1 MTVAVGEKKKMAEI
15 AFFKD
20 LSLDFTP
27 HPVSG
32 DVRPI
37 INETAIKRSLMNL
50 IKTKKGTRPFNPQY
64 GCDISDYLFSYEPGF
79 TEYNLR
85 KEILDAISKNE
96 PRVSVSEVDITF
108 EENGIVLNIQYIIR
122 NINRAGSISTSLT
135 RAA

>member
-1 MTVAVGEKKKMAEI
+1 MAEI

-37 INETAIKRSLMNL
+37 INEVAIKRSITNL
-50 IKTKKGTRPFNPQY
+50 IKTKRGTRPFNPQY
-64 GCDISDYLFSYEPGF
+64 GCDISNYLFSYEPGF
-79 TEYNLR
+79 TEYNMR
-85 KEILDAISKNE
+85 KEITDAINKYE
-96 PRVSVSEVDITF
+96 PRVSVDEVDITF
-108 EENGIVLNIQYIIR
+108 EEYGITLNIQYIIK
-122 NINRAGSISTSLT
+122 NINRVGSISTSLT

>member
-1 MTVAVGEKKKMAEI
+1 MAEI

-20 LSLDFTP
+20 LSLNFTP

-37 INETAIKRSLMNL
+37 INEVAIKRSIMNL

-79 TEYNLR
+79 TEFNMK
-85 KEILDAISKNE
+85 KEITDAIGRHE
-96 PRVSVSEVDITF
+96 PRVIVNEINITY
-108 EENGIVLNIQYIIR
+108 EEYGITLSIQYIIR
-122 NINRAGSISTSLT
+122 NINRVGSISTSLT

>member
-1 MTVAVGEKKKMAEI
+1 MAEI

-37 INETAIKRSLMNL
+37 TNEVAIKRSIMNL
-50 IKTKKGTRPFNPQY
+50 IKTNKGTRPFNPQY
-64 GCDISDYLFSYEPGF
+64 GCDIGDYLFSYEPGF
-79 TEYNLR
+79 SEYNLR
-85 KEILDAISKNE
+85 KEILDAIRKNE
-96 PRVSVSEVDITF
+96 PRVSVNEVDITF
-108 EENGIVLNIQYIIR
+108 EENGIVLNIQYIIK